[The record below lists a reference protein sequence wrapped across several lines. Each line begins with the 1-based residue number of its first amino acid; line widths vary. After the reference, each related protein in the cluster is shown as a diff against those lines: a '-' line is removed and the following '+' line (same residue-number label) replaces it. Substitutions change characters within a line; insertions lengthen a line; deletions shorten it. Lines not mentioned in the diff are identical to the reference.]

1 MNNLFF
7 EKMNQSHISAIAEI
21 ERQCFS
27 KPWSEN
33 AIDAEL
39 ENESAYFYVAKL
51 NGEAVGSIGMHC
63 AADECYIANVGV
75 LKKYRNMGVGS
86 ALVKYAADTAQRMN
100 MSFIS
105 LEVRP
110 SNTTAVRI
118 YERLGF
124 ERVGLRKNFYS
135 EPKEDGAIMTLCF
148 AVAPQ
153 SEE

>member
-33 AIDAEL
+33 AIAAEL

-51 NGEAVGSIGMHC
+51 NGEAVGYIGMHC

>member
-1 MNNLFF
+1 
-7 EKMNQSHISAIAEI
+7 MNQSHISAIAEI

-33 AIDAEL
+33 AIAAEL

-51 NGEAVGSIGMHC
+51 NGESVGYIGMHC

-75 LKKYRNMGVGS
+75 LKEYRRMGVGS
-86 ALVKYAADTAQRMN
+86 ELVKYASDKAKEMK

-110 SNTTAVRI
+110 SNTAAVRI
-118 YERLGF
+118 YERFGF

-135 EPKEDGAIMTLCF
+135 DPKEDGAIMTLCF

>member
-1 MNNLFF
+1 
-7 EKMNQSHISAIAEI
+7 MNQSHISAIAEI

-33 AIDAEL
+33 AIAAEL
-39 ENESAYFYVAKL
+39 ENESGYFYVAKL
-51 NGEAVGSIGMHC
+51 NGEAVGYIGMHC

-75 LKKYRNMGVGS
+75 LKEYRRMGVGS
-86 ALVKYAADTAQRMN
+86 ALVKYASDKAKEMK

-110 SNTTAVRI
+110 SNTAAVRI
-118 YERLGF
+118 YERFGF

>member
-1 MNNLFF
+1 MDNIKFQ
-7 EKMNQSHISAIAEI
+7 KMSQSHIKAIAKI

-33 AIDAEL
+33 AIASEL
-39 ENESAYFYVAKL
+39 ENDSAHFFVAVL
-51 NGEAVGSIGMHC
+51 DGEAVGYIGMHC

-110 SNTTAVRI
+110 SNTAAVRI

-124 ERVGLRKNFYS
+124 ERVGMRKNFYS
-135 EPKEDGAIMTLCF
+135 DPKEDGAIMTLRF
-148 AVAPQ
+148 AAAPQ

>member
-51 NGEAVGSIGMHC
+51 NGEAVGYIGMHC

-135 EPKEDGAIMTLCF
+135 DPKEDGAIMTMRF
-148 AVAPQ
+148 AAAPQ

>member
-1 MNNLFF
+1 MNNLEF

-33 AIDAEL
+33 AIAAEL
-39 ENESAYFYVAKL
+39 DNESAHFYVAKL
-51 NGEAVGSIGMHC
+51 NGEVVGYIGMHC

-75 LKKYRNMGVGS
+75 LKDYRRMGVGS
-86 ALVKYAADTAQRMN
+86 ALVKYASDKAKEMK

-110 SNTTAVRI
+110 SNTAAVRI
-118 YERLGF
+118 YERFGF
-124 ERVGLRKNFYS
+124 ERVGLRKDFYS
-135 EPKEDGAIMTLCF
+135 EPKEDGAIMTLRF
-148 AVAPQ
+148 AAEPQ
-153 SEE
+153 SGE

>member
-1 MNNLFF
+1 M
-7 EKMNQSHISAIAEI
+7 
-21 ERQCFS
+21 
-27 KPWSEN
+27 
-33 AIDAEL
+33 
-39 ENESAYFYVAKL
+39 AKL
-51 NGEAVGSIGMHC
+51 NGEAVGYIGMHC
-63 AADECYIANVGV
+63 DADECYIANVGV
-75 LKKYRNMGVGS
+75 LKEYRRMGVGS
-86 ALVKYAADTAQRMN
+86 ALVKYASDKAKEMK

-110 SNTTAVRI
+110 SNTAAVRI
-118 YERLGF
+118 YERFGF

>member
-1 MNNLFF
+1 MKNKVEFANMD
-7 EKMNQSHISAIAEI
+7 EGHISSIAKI

-33 AIDAEL
+33 AIAAEL
-39 ENESAYFYVAKL
+39 SNDSAHFYVATI
-51 NGEAVGSIGMHC
+51 GGDTVGYIGMHC

-75 LKKYRNMGVGS
+75 AESFRGQGIGTS
-86 ALVKYAADTAQRMN
+86 LVNYAIERAREMK

-110 SNTTAVRI
+110 SNTTAVGI
-118 YERLGF
+118 YERFGF

-135 EPKEDGAIMTLCF
+135 EPKEDGLIMTLYF
-148 AVAPQ
+148 NK
-153 SEE
+153 

>member
-1 MNNLFF
+1 MDNIIVF

-33 AIDAEL
+33 AIAAEL
-39 ENESAYFYVAKL
+39 SNESAYFYVAKI
-51 NGEAVGSIGMHC
+51 NGKAVGYIGMHC

-75 LKKYRNMGVGS
+75 LKEYRRMGIGS
-86 ALVKYAADTAQRMN
+86 ALVKYAANKARKMN

-110 SNTTAVRI
+110 SNTVAVRI
-118 YERLGF
+118 YERFGF
-124 ERVGLRKNFYS
+124 DRVGLRKNFYS
-135 EPKEDGAIMTLCF
+135 EPKEDGLIMTLYF
-148 AVAPQ
+148 K
-153 SEE
+153 ENGIL

>member
-33 AIDAEL
+33 AIAAEL

-51 NGEAVGSIGMHC
+51 NGEAVGYIGMHC

-148 AVAPQ
+148 K
-153 SEE
+153 E